1 MGLSHLCDAL
11 LANLSNVSQGRTV
24 PPASERKFRDI
35 FNNME
40 AWLPIGTS
48 NQPKPYV
55 PDQYMPTLSPDRVLE
70 VIEPQMAAVW
80 SELDANWTQAL
91 VSR

>member
-11 LANLSNVSQGRTV
+11 LANLSNLSQGRTV
-24 PPASERKFRDI
+24 PPAPERKFRDI

-48 NQPKPYV
+48 NQQKPYV
-55 PDQYMPTLSPDRVLE
+55 PDQYMPTLSPERVLE